1 MAVAPHPP
9 IPSQP
14 SSSEGEDPEGDRPGG
29 LLRSLLPTWRLLLL
43 ALAALLPLTLTDRVP
58 GVEILVPV
66 LLVGVVG
73 LVGVDARATAPPE
86 RLSVRRLVAD
96 RLSLGAA
103 NAVTVRLLN
112 RGPRPLALRLRDEHP
127 VEFRASE
134 TFLAGT
140 VPPGEELRLRYTLTP
155 PRRGD
160 YRFGRLV
167 VRYRSAFGLF
177 ERQHAYPLQREVRV
191 YPNLL
196 DLRRYELLVRRGLEL
211 EAGTRVARRFGA
223 GTELERLREYVPDDE
238 LRRINWKA
246 TARRGVAIS
255 NEYETERSQ
264 NVIVLL
270 DAGRRMRA
278 VADGLTKLDHALN
291 AGLLL
296 TYAASRRGDRVSLLA
311 YADQVKAFLPPRRG
325 RRAFLSILETLYR
338 LEPEATE
345 SDHARAFGYLHGRG
359 LRRSLLVLFTDL
371 SDPEPSRA
379 LVAHLARAARQHLIA
394 LVTVADPSITAP
406 AIRDPRDARE
416 LYEKVVAQR
425 LLAERQHVLATLG
438 GRGVI
443 TLDLPADRLSAQ
455 VVATYLELKA
465 RGRI

>member
-1 MAVAPHPP
+1 MP
-9 IPSQP
+9 
-14 SSSEGEDPEGDRPGG
+14 
-29 LLRSLLPTWRLLLL
+29 LLPTWRLLGLLLGTLVPL
-43 ALAALLPLTLTDRVP
+43 ALADLVPTIVWLT
-58 GVEILVPV
+58 PV
-66 LLVGVVG
+66 LLVGVA
-73 LVGVDARATAPPE
+73 GVAMLD
-86 RLSVRRLVAD
+86 VRRTARPDRLVVRRTVAE
-96 RLSLGAA
+96 RLSLGAE
-103 NAVTVRLLN
+103 NPVTIALHN
-112 RGPRPLALRLRDEHP
+112 RGPRTLSLRLRDEHP
-127 VEFRASE
+127 VEFRASV

-140 VPPGEELRLRYTLTP
+140 VEPGQELRLRYTLRP

-160 YRFGRLV
+160 YRFGRV
-167 VRYRSAFGLF
+167 VLRYRSTLDLF
-177 ERQHAYPLQREVRV
+177 EWQHAYPLDHDVRV

-196 DLRRYELLVRRGLEL
+196 DLRHYELMVRRGLEL
-211 EAGTRVARRFGA
+211 EAGRLAARRFGG

-246 TARRGVAIS
+246 TARRGVAIA

-264 NVIVLL
+264 NVVVLL
-270 DAGRRMRA
+270 DVGRLMGA

-296 TYAASRRGDRVSLLA
+296 TYAAGRRGDRVALLA
-311 YADQVKAFLPPRRG
+311 YTDQVRAYLPPRRG

-338 LEPEATE
+338 MQSELVE
-345 SDHARAFGYLHGRG
+345 SDHARAFTYLSGRG

-371 SDPEPSRA
+371 SEPEPSRA
-379 LVAHLARAARQHLIA
+379 LVAHLARAARQHLVA
-394 LVTVADPSITAP
+394 LVTVADPALTVP
-406 AIRDPRDARE
+406 ANRDPRDAQE

-425 LLAERQHVLATLG
+425 LLAERRQVLSMLA

-455 VVATYLELKA
+455 VVATYLELKS

>member
-1 MAVAPHPP
+1 V
-9 IPSQP
+9 
-14 SSSEGEDPEGDRPGG
+14 RF
-29 LLRSLLPTWRLLLL
+29 LRSLLPTWRLLALV
-43 ALAALLPLTLTDRVP
+43 LAALVPLALSDLAP
-58 GVEILVPV
+58 GIWIATSI
-66 LLVGVVG
+66 LLVGVVALLG
-73 LVGVDARATAPPE
+73 ADFRATASPD
-86 RLSVRRLVAD
+86 RLVVRRLVAD
-96 RLSLGAA
+96 RLSIGAA
-103 NAVTVRLLN
+103 NAVTLLLRN
-112 RGPRPLALRLRDEHP
+112 RGPRPLSLHLRDEHP

-134 TFLAGT
+134 TFLSA
-140 VPPGEELRLRYTLTP
+140 VLPAGEEVRLRYVLTP

-167 VRYRSAFGLF
+167 VRYRSALGLF
-177 ERQHAYPLQREVRV
+177 ERQHAYPLDRDVRV

-196 DLRRYELLVRRGLEL
+196 DLRRYELLVRRGLEQ

-264 NVIVLL
+264 NVVVLL
-270 DAGRRMRA
+270 DAGRLMRA

-296 TYAASRRGDRVSLLA
+296 TYAAGRRGDKVSLLA

-345 SDHARAFGYLHGRG
+345 SDHARAFSYLHARG

-379 LVAHLARAARQHLIA
+379 LVVYLARAARQHLVA
-394 LVTVADPSITAP
+394 LVTVADPSITTP
-406 AIRDPRDARE
+406 AIRDPRDAQE

-425 LLAERQHVLATLG
+425 LLAERRRVLAMLG
-438 GRGVI
+438 GRGII

-465 RGRI
+465 RGRL